1 MSNGERESDDINS
14 YKGRR
19 AKGQVFDNL
28 RENEFEEL
36 YDVIVW
42 FPELGVRNQ
51 CSIFQYAQEIA
62 IFSRPTRGNRG
73 FQFFPYIRIAP
84 Y

>member
-1 MSNGERESDDINS
+1 MRGWGRQIEGRVGTVEERESDNINR

-36 YDVIVW
+36 YDVIGW
-42 FPELGVRNQ
+42 FPEPRVR
-51 CSIFQYAQEIA
+51 SQYVQEIA
-62 IFSRPTRGNRG
+62 IFS
-73 FQFFPYIRIAP
+73 
-84 Y
+84 